1 MAFENYAASPLLG
14 ESMDRTQVLLALRAA
29 VSSADAARF
38 NLIAKSTHPADI
50 AAALTEVDPDSVH
63 ALLGSLPVHT
73 RAELFGYLEPHVQY
87 ELAGRFSRSELTE
100 LFLHMSSDERADLFK
115 QLDEDRRESFLPAL
129 AQVEREDIRTLAR
142 YPEGT
147 VGAVMTSDYA
157 TVGPELS
164 AIGAIEHLRNVAPD
178 TETIYQAYV
187 IDDQRELV
195 GSVSLKDLIISA
207 PQTHVA
213 EFMNRVPVFVRAEA
227 PREQAARLISKY
239 DLIALPVVDA
249 GNKLVGIVTYDD
261 AMDVAEAEATEDFSK
276 AGAVEQLPV
285 TLKEA
290 TVGLLYRKRVFW
302 LVVLVFGNLASGAA
316 IAYFED
322 TIAAHIA
329 LVFFL
334 PLLIAS
340 SGNAG
345 AQSATLIVR
354 ALATGDVVLKDWTR
368 MLSRELAVAAML
380 GSTMAVAVW
389 GIGLWR
395 GGTQIA
401 VLVALTMLL
410 VVIAGSMIGMLLPF
424 VLNRFNLDP
433 AASSAPL
440 ITSIADGVGVIV
452 YFVLASALLE
462 MP

>member
-1 MAFENYAASPLLG
+1 
-14 ESMDRTQVLLALRAA
+14 MDRTQILLALQAA

-38 NLIAKSTHPADI
+38 NFIARSTHPADV
-50 AAALTEVDPDSVH
+50 AAALAKISPDRARV
-63 ALLGSLPVHT
+63 LLGSLSVHM
-73 RAELFGYLEPHVQY
+73 RAELFGYLEPRVQH
-87 ELAGRFSRSELTE
+87 ELAGRFSRSELAE

-115 QLDEDRRESFLPAL
+115 QLDESERESFLPAL

-147 VGAVMTSDYA
+147 AGAVMTSDYA

-164 AIGAIEHLRNVAPD
+164 AVEAIEHLRNVAPD

-207 PQTHVA
+207 PQTRVA
-213 EFMNRVPVFVRAEA
+213 ELMNRNPVFVRTEA
-227 PREQAARLISKY
+227 PREETARLISKY
-239 DLIALPVVDA
+239 DLIALPVIDA

-261 AMDVAEAEATEDFSK
+261 AMDVAEAETTEDFSK

-285 TLKEA
+285 ALKQA

-302 LVVLVFGNLASGAA
+302 LVVLVFGNLVSGAA

-354 ALATGDVVLKDWTR
+354 ALATGDVVLKDWAR
-368 MLSRELAVAAML
+368 LLWRELAVAAML

-389 GIGLWR
+389 GLGLWR
-395 GGTQIA
+395 GGPQLA
-401 VLVALTMLL
+401 LLVALTMLL

-424 VLNRFNLDP
+424 ILHRFQFDP

-440 ITSIADGVGVIV
+440 ITSIADGVGVMV
-452 YFVLASALLE
+452 YFLLASALLE